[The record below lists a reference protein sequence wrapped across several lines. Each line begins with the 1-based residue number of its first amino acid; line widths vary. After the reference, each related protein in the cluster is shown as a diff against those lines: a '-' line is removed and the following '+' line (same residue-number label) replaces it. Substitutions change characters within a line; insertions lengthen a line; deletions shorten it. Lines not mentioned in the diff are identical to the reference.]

1 MRAVSALVA
10 ILFAAFPAAAQQ
22 GGAQPGAASPPPEI
36 VLLRAFVNSPDYVA
50 TTARVALEGDRD
62 LAPECA
68 TTKSVARVGFVI
80 VRPPVF
86 QDGNPVPV
94 AGAWKDQ
101 IKLDRCGVPVVHNVL
116 VSANP
121 TGLPAI
127 GLALPGETALSP
139 RLQQAAVADVLKHA
153 GTKLKCKTAEKG
165 VIMDTSLDKV
175 VVQPKRNAAGLVV
188 EGKWIE
194 TWTAKVC
201 DKTLAV
207 KMEMAADGQGA
218 ATHKVL
224 TK

>member
-1 MRAVSALVA
+1 MRLATALA
-10 ILFAAFPAAAQQ
+10 ALLLAAFPAAAQQ
-22 GGAQPGAASPPPEI
+22 GEGAPPPE
-36 VLLRAFVNSPDYVA
+36 LLALRAFVNSPDYVA
-50 TTARVALEGDRD
+50 TTARVALEGDHD
-62 LAPECA
+62 LAPEC
-68 TTKSVARVGFVI
+68 TTTQSVARVGFVI

-86 QDGNPVPV
+86 QDGNPIPV

-101 IKLDRCGVPVVHNVL
+101 IKLDRCGTPVVHNVL

-139 RLQQAAVADVLKHA
+139 RLQHLAIADVLKHA
-153 GTKLKCKTAEKG
+153 GTKLKCKTSEQG
-165 VIMDTSLDKV
+165 VIMDTALDKV
-175 VVQPKRNAAGLVV
+175 VVQPKRNAAGVIT

-201 DKTLAV
+201 GKTLAV
-207 KMEMAADGQGA
+207 KVEMAADGQGA